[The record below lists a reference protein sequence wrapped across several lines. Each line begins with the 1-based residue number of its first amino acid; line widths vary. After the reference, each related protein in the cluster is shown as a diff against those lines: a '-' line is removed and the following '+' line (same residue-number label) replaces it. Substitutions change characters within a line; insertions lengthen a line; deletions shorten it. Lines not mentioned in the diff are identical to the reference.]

1 VEAEYDDAF
10 TAFVAARSR
19 HLLGREVAKVVVH
32 MKDGRDDTA
41 AIVDGAGFRR
51 SVWSAIV
58 QDELSPVRYY
68 AGYDAS
74 GAEVARQ
81 AAEPLPDDRRILHG

>member
-1 VEAEYDDAF
+1 VD
-10 TAFVAARSR
+10 TRHVVAGV
-19 HLLGREVAKVVVH
+19 LGRDVAKVVVH

-41 AIVDGAGFRR
+41 DIVDGAGFRR